1 MARSHPV
8 APVVEE
14 AADEEGLGFGPELL
28 VIMHLLVQLGLDG
41 VEQVPIDDGRLLARK
56 RPLKSTSPM

>member
-1 MARSHPV
+1 LRR
-8 APVVEE
+8 
-14 AADEEGLGFGPELL
+14 GLGFGPELL

-56 RPLKSTSPM
+56 RLSPEEHFSNVKPIAKQMGG